1 MSKREGARLLNP
13 IHRDLFQAIDEGKW
27 LTIEYVRARDRKKQ
41 EICCAHEMELI
52 RVDNSYARRYQHIK
66 WILEAYFK
74 AAR

>member
-1 MSKREGARLLNP
+1 MLV
-13 IHRDLFQAIDEGKW
+13 
-27 LTIEYVRARDRKKQ
+27 IELDGQEHYDNEIVRARDRKKQ